1 MSAPNIVTSRLVL
14 RSWRDSDFEPCA
26 KLEAD
31 PRVIEYLPW
40 PGPSPRDLTYRAIER
55 ARSGLAENQ
64 YGWWAVEA
72 PNVADF
78 IGGVGLGVHTF
89 ESDFTPCMEIGWR
102 LAYEYWGKGYATEAA
117 SAVLAYAFE
126 TLHVDEIVSLSNVR
140 NRRSFAV
147 MERIGLLYERD
158 IQWPLL
164 PAGHPLRA
172 YALYKLRREDWS
184 RSKAAL
190 ISNR

>member
-1 MSAPNIVTSRLVL
+1 
-14 RSWRDSDFEPCA
+14 
-26 KLEAD
+26 
-31 PRVIEYLPW
+31 
-40 PGPSPRDLTYRAIER
+40 LT
-55 ARSGLAENQ
+55 ENQ

-78 IGGVGLGVHTF
+78 IGAVGLGVHTF

-126 TLHVDEIVSLSNVR
+126 TLHVDEIVSMSNVR

-164 PAGHPLRA
+164 PEGHPLRA

-184 RSKAAL
+184 RFKPAL
-190 ISNR
+190 VNNR